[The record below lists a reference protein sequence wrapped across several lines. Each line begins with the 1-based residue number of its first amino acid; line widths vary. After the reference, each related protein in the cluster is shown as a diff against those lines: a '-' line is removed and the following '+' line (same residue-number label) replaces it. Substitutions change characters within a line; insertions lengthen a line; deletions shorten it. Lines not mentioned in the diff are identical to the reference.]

1 MMTVSVVIP
10 FYNESE
16 SIKETLSCLDNQEYS
31 PHEVIFVDSGSTDN
45 TSQIINSHIDKLNK
59 DNYRVI
65 YCGEMS
71 PSSSLNRGI
80 KESSSELIAYIDCGL
95 NIPSNWLVESLR
107 IMETHNC
114 GIVSLRIKTNGT
126 SLIDKSF
133 IAQTYG
139 LASHT
144 TCLPGS
150 LIKKSVIE
158 QIGGLITKTRAS
170 YDVDFINKIKKNN
183 IKRVINT
190 KTIINYFG
198 VNYADNLISGSKK
211 VYSYSLNA
219 WNAEGDYKPY
229 IYLLSLSI
237 LFISYIYDLHYHAII
252 AYFALRGYITPIIKS
267 KIISFFSE
275 PSLLFTM
282 PITGLIIDVSRLTG
296 YIKSY
301 KFHDE

>member
-10 FYNESE
+10 FYNESG
-16 SIKETLSCLDNQEYS
+16 SIKRTLSCLDNQEYS

-45 TSQIINSHIDKLNK
+45 TSEIINSHIEKYKKNT
-59 DNYRVI
+59 YRLI

-95 NIPSNWLVESLR
+95 HIPSNWLIESLK
-107 IMETHNC
+107 IMEIYNC

-139 LASHT
+139 LSSHT

-158 QIGGLITKTRAS
+158 QTGGFITKTRAS

-183 IKRVINT
+183 IKRVIN
-190 KTIINYFG
+190 KRTIINYFD

-229 IYLLSLSI
+229 IYLLSLI
-237 LFISYIYDLHYHAII
+237 IFFISYIYDLYYYTII
-252 AYFALRGYITPIIKS
+252 AYFALRGFIIPFVKS
-267 KIISFFSE
+267 KTIPLSSE
-275 PSLLFTM
+275 PSLIFTI
-282 PITGLIIDVSRLTG
+282 PVTGLIIDISRLIG

-301 KFHDE
+301 KFHG

>member
-10 FYNESE
+10 FYNESG
-16 SIKETLSCLDNQEYS
+16 SIKRTLSCIDNQEYS
-31 PHEVIFVDSGSTDN
+31 PNEVIFVDSGSTDN
-45 TSQIINSHIDKLNK
+45 TSEIINSHIEKFKKNT
-59 DNYRVI
+59 YRLI

-95 NIPSNWLVESLR
+95 NIPSNWLIESLK
-107 IMETHNC
+107 IMEIYNC
-114 GIVSLRIKTNGT
+114 GIVSLQIKTNGT

-139 LASHT
+139 LSSHT

-190 KTIINYFG
+190 KTIINYFD

-229 IYLLSLSI
+229 IYLLTLAI
-237 LFISYIYDLHYHAII
+237 FFISYIYSLHYYAII
-252 AYFALRGYITPIIKS
+252 AYFALRGFIIPFIKS
-267 KIISFFSE
+267 KTIPFFSE
-275 PSLLFTM
+275 PTLIFTI
-282 PITGLIIDVSRLTG
+282 PITGLIIDISRLIG

-301 KFHDE
+301 KYHGK